1 MHDIG
6 IAGCGPGGLA
16 AALFLHRLGHRVT
29 LFERFDEPRPVGSG
43 LLIQPSGLTVLDALG
58 LAPPI
63 CDRGVRIDC
72 LKGISVPSGRRALD
86 VRYGALGGDVCAYG
100 VHRGLLFDTLYDA
113 VRDAGI
119 AIETGRTVT
128 QADSGAGGGRFG
140 FADGTRS
147 ARFDCLIDA
156 LGARTPL
163 APPSGGDL
171 AYGALWATLDW
182 PGGAGFLEDALDQRY
197 RRAHEMVGVMPI
209 GINPATGGQGAAF
222 FWSVRADAV
231 ETLHAR
237 GTAAWRDTVLALWP
251 ETAPL
256 LDQIADT
263 RAMVFAHYAHRT
275 VRRPVRAGFAHLG
288 DAWHS
293 TSPQLGQG
301 ANMALLDAAGL
312 ASAFRR
318 HTNIA
323 DALAHYVWLRA
334 SHIHIYQMLS
344 RVFTPLYQSGDGWR
358 PCIRDQLVHR
368 FAGLWPARA
377 LVAAIVSGGIGW
389 PLRPMGLEAIG
400 GVRAPASP
408 DSARRARS
416 AAG

>member
-1 MHDIG
+1 MGAAHDIA

-29 LFERFDEPRPVGSG
+29 LFERFEEPQPVGSG
-43 LLIQPSGLTVLDALG
+43 LLIQPSGQAVLEALG
-58 LAPPI
+58 LDAPI
-63 CDRGVRIDC
+63 REKGARIDF
-72 LKGISVPSGRRALD
+72 LKGVSVPSGKRALD
-86 VRYGALGGDVCAYG
+86 VRYGALGECACAYG
-100 VHRGLLFDTLYDA
+100 VHRALLFDTLYDA
-113 VRDAGI
+113 VRAAGI
-119 AIETGRTVT
+119 PIETGRTVAAVEIDT
-128 QADSGAGGGRFG
+128 YGGRFG
-140 FADGTRS
+140 FADGATS

-163 APPSGGDL
+163 APPSGHDL

-182 PGGAGFLEDALDQRY
+182 PHSAGFLDDALDQRY

-209 GINPATGGQGAAF
+209 GVSPATGTDGAAF

-231 ETLHAR
+231 EALHAR
-237 GTAAWRDTVLALWP
+237 GVDAWRDEVLALWP

-256 LDQIADT
+256 LNQIADT
-263 RAMVFAHYAHRT
+263 RDMVFAHYAHRT
-275 VRRPVRAGFAHLG
+275 VRRPVSAPFAHLG

-318 HTNIA
+318 HSDIA
-323 DALAHYVWLRA
+323 DAFAHYAWLRTN
-334 SHIHIYQMLS
+334 HIQIYQALS
-344 RVFTPLYQSGDGWR
+344 RVFTPLYQAGDGIR
-358 PCIRDQLVHR
+358 PFVRDQLVHW
-368 FAGLWPARA
+368 FAGLWPART

-389 PLRPMGLEAIG
+389 PLRPMALDGKQAFTPE
-400 GVRAPASP
+400 GVTASA
-408 DSARRARS
+408 S
-416 AAG
+416 